1 MTKQEPILHILSI
14 PHSLLQSCRENS
26 FTTVFLVCVCHSR
39 VPFEWQVM
47 PMASILLSFLC
58 LSSML
63 LFSTT
68 CFLIHSP
75 FCFYAFTPPRFVC
88 FVLLTADQFH
98 GGYVE
103 VWPTISNVLE
113 LYIEFHYFSCSSC
126 LSCTYGPIFNLCKC

>member
-26 FTTVFLVCVCHSR
+26 FTTVFLV
-39 VPFEWQVM
+39 M
-47 PMASILLSFLC
+47 PMASILLSFLY

-103 VWPTISNVLE
+103 VWPPISIILD